1 MKKINI
7 AIDGYSSCGKGTLAK
22 QMAQSLGYLFVDS
35 GAMYRAVT
43 LYLLENNIEISD
55 EIAVSKALENIQLEF
70 HPSKENNRFEIHL
83 NGRNVE
89 SLIREIHIANKVS
102 FVAKISAVRKKLVEI
117 QQQIGEY
124 KGVVMDG
131 RDIGTVVYPDA
142 ELKIFMTASNEVRAQ
157 RRFKEMLAA
166 GKNVTLEEVS
176 ANLIERDTIDSSRDD
191 SPLTLN
197 ESYHLLDNSNITPNQ
212 QFELAMSWVN
222 ELLD

>member
-22 QMAQSLGYLFVDS
+22 QIAQSLGYVFIDS

-43 LYLLENNIEISD
+43 LFLLESNIDVAD
-55 EIAVSKALENIQLEF
+55 EIAIFKALDQIKLEF

-102 FVAKISAVRKKLVEI
+102 FVAKISAVRTKLVQI
-117 QQQIGEY
+117 QRQIGEN

-157 RRFKEMLAA
+157 RRFKEMIQA
-166 GKNVTLEEVS
+166 GKNVTIEEVS
-176 ANLIERDTIDSSRDD
+176 ANLIERDSIDFSRDN

-197 ESYHLLDNSNITPNQ
+197 DSYHLLDNSHITPNQ

>member
-22 QMAQSLGYLFVDS
+22 QMAQNLGYVFIDS

-43 LYLLENNIEISD
+43 LYLLENNID
-55 EIAVSKALENIQLEF
+55 VANEIAISQALDHIQLEF
-70 HPSKENNRFEIHL
+70 HFSKENNRFEIHL

-102 FVAKISAVRKKLVEI
+102 FVAKISSVRTKLVEI
-117 QQQIGEY
+117 QQQIGAN

-157 RRFKEMLAA
+157 RRFNEMISA
-166 GKNVTLEEVS
+166 GKNVTIEEVS
-176 ANLIERDTIDSSRDD
+176 ANLIERDSIDSSRDD

-197 ESYHLLDNSNITPNQ
+197 DSYHLLDNSHLTPNQ

>member
-22 QMAQSLGYLFVDS
+22 QMAQNLGYIFIDS

-43 LYLLENNIEISD
+43 LYLIENNINIDNETEI
-55 EIAVSKALENIQLEF
+55 SKALDHIQLEF

-102 FVAKISAVRKKLVEI
+102 FVAKISAVRKKLVQM
-117 QQQIGEY
+117 QQQIGEN

-131 RDIGTVVYPDA
+131 RDIGTVVYPNA

-157 RRFKEMLAA
+157 RRFKEMINA
-166 GKNVTLEEVS
+166 GKDITLEEVS
-176 ANLIERDTIDSSRDD
+176 SNLIERDSIDSSRED
-191 SPLTLN
+191 SPLKLN
-197 ESYHLLDNSNITPNQ
+197 ETYHLLDNSHLTPNQ